1 MVGQNQQNSTSPWI
15 GWAFRLTK
23 PNPGYGPRPSGMKC
37 TVVQKRQNIT
47 YRDVSYGD
55 ETYRDVKYGD
65 VSSLYFGGGCGG
77 YGREVAL
84 GVPVLDFL
92 STSKRRGHQER
103 DCMLASHRRLGSGSC
118 KHFYI

>member
-1 MVGQNQQNSTSPWI
+1 MVP
-15 GWAFRLTK
+15 ALR
-23 PNPGYGPRPSGMKC
+23 
-37 TVVQKRQNIT
+37 
-47 YRDVSYGD
+47 D
-55 ETYRDVKYGD
+55 ETYGSAKTPEYNTQGRIVRGYKVQGRKVRD

-92 STSKRRGHQER
+92 STSERRGHQER

-118 KHFYI
+118 KHLYIYTDTACACGLEAARL